1 MTEAVS
7 YKSNEVEVLAFF
19 TAKETVNCID
29 KNLNDVDVL
38 PLIKASY
45 VVGFCYFTLMENKV
59 YCTGGVLYIEPV
71 ADILAFAIDGER
83 FAMAYV
89 IDEERNQFLRELV
102 WTIVIRAVCHNCWHT
117 VSIVE
122 GTNEMV
128 GTCLTCR
135 IWRVRVVL

>member
-1 MTEAVS
+1 MAKAVS

-45 VVGFCYFTLMENKV
+45 VVGFSYFTLMENKV
-59 YCTGGVLYIEPV
+59 YCTGVVLYIEPV
-71 ADILAFAIDGER
+71 TDILTLALNR
-83 FAMAYV
+83 KWLAMAYV
-89 IDEERNQFLRELV
+89 IDEERNKLLWKLV

-122 GTNEMV
+122 GTNKMV